1 MKTVEIIDNEDN
13 NISKNIGERIQ
24 KCRIKAGLTQRQLSD
39 MTGISQNHI
48 SRLERGIHIP
58 HFNIIAKI
66 AKALDVS
73 IDVFCED
80 MSSNNINIF
89 WENIKNDVDG
99 MSQNQLSLI
108 KDTILSIK
116 KYTF

>member
-1 MKTVEIIDNEDN
+1 MNKVEAVDNEN
-13 NISKNIGERIQ
+13 YNILKNIGDRIQ
-24 KCRIKAGLTQRQLSD
+24 KCRRVAGLTQRQLSE

-58 HFNIIAKI
+58 HFDVIVKI
-66 AKALDVS
+66 AKALDIS
-73 IDVFCED
+73 IDVLVED
-80 MSSNNINIF
+80 LSGDNINIF
-89 WENIKNDVDG
+89 WENIKNDVEG

-108 KDTILSIK
+108 KETILAIK